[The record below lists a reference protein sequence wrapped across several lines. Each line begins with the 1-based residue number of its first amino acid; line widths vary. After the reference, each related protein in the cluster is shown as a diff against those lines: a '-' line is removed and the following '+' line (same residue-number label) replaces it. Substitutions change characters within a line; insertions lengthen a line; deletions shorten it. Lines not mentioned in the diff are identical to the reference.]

1 MNPAEQHYETHDG
14 ELLAIVEGFKQ
25 YRHYLEGATQAVQ
38 VLTDH
43 NNLRGFMGV
52 KQLNGRQA
60 RWATFLA
67 SFDFVIEHRPGKTNP
82 ADGPSR
88 RPDYE
93 GGEHAASHLLPT
105 LQNKL
110 AVWGADTDLAQIVR
124 RVRLA
129 GGPPVPKQSSSKYE
143 DVTLSIRSVVNA
155 ITRSE
160 EAFED
165 PCEDLTNLLRKLQAT
180 DVALHALRE
189 LADSADEAEAWVQHD
204 QLWYYKLALYVPN
217 DSAVRAEL
225 MRIHHDDELAGHF
238 GRDKT
243 EALLRR
249 KYFWPELAKEVA
261 EYVKTCSVCQ
271 TMKARHHRPY
281 GEAQALPMPSR
292 AWEEIT
298 MDFITDLPPGKLG
311 DCVYDA
317 ILVIV
322 DRYTKMNRYL
332 PTTKKCTSVE
342 LAELLE
348 LHIVRHYGL
357 PKGIITDRGSVF
369 TSQYWS
375 DFAFEARIKRRL
387 STAFHPQTDGQTE
400 RMNQTLKQYL

>member
-1 MNPAEQHYETHDG
+1 M
-14 ELLAIVEGFKQ
+14 
-25 YRHYLEGATQAVQ
+25 
-38 VLTDH
+38 
-43 NNLRGFMGV
+43 
-52 KQLNGRQA
+52 
-60 RWATFLA
+60 A
-67 SFDFVIEHRPGKTNP
+67 SFDFVIEHRPSKTNP

-93 GGEHAASHLLPT
+93 SEEHAVSYLLPT
-105 LQNKL
+105 LQSKL
-110 AVWGADTDLAQIVR
+110 AVWEGDSDLAQIVR

-129 GGPPVPKQSSSKYE
+129 GGPPVPKQSSSKYKG
-143 DVTLSIRSVVNA
+143 VTSSIRSVVNA

-189 LADSADEAEAWVQHD
+189 LAESADEAEAWVQHD
-204 QLWYYKLALYVPN
+204 QLWYYKRALYVPN

-271 TMKARHHRPY
+271 KMKARHHRPY
-281 GEAQALPMPSR
+281 GEAQALPMLGR
-292 AWEEIT
+292 A
-298 MDFITDLPPGKLG
+298 
-311 DCVYDA
+311 
-317 ILVIV
+317 
-322 DRYTKMNRYL
+322 
-332 PTTKKCTSVE
+332 
-342 LAELLE
+342 
-348 LHIVRHYGL
+348 
-357 PKGIITDRGSVF
+357 
-369 TSQYWS
+369 
-375 DFAFEARIKRRL
+375 
-387 STAFHPQTDGQTE
+387 
-400 RMNQTLKQYL
+400 